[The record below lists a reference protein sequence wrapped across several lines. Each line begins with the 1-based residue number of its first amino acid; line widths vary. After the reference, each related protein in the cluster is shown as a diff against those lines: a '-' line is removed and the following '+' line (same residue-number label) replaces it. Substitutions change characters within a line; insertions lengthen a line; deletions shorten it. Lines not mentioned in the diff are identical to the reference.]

1 MIQNYAKSAIR
12 NLQKR
17 PGYTFLNIFGLALG
31 MTGCLLIL
39 QYVSYERGYDRFHKN
54 SSDIFRLRLDA
65 WQAGDLS
72 WQSATVFPAFAPTMK
87 RELPE
92 VVDACRL
99 HDAEFILNNPKTNLK
114 FSEKKGY
121 YADPPFLKMFSIDL
135 ISGNRETALEGPDKI
150 LLSETMAKKYFGRID
165 VFGEHLTVKDPN
177 MLQTYEVTGVF
188 KDYPKNSH
196 LIIDYLVSY
205 ATLQK
210 FINYAWQDTTNA
222 TETSW
227 GWYDFYTYLQLK
239 PGTDLAAFK
248 AKLPAFADRHPNAR
262 YIERKIDLRNVIDIL
277 PMPDIHLYSN
287 VNQEA
292 EVNGDGR
299 AVSVLFLVAL
309 FILGIA
315 WINYV
320 NLSTARSVER
330 GREVGVRKVMG
341 AMRGQLMR
349 QFLTESLLLN
359 VAAFALSIGA
369 TWLLLPAFR
378 QFTGSDIPFDFLHKP
393 FFWLTA
399 TGALLAGTALAG
411 LYPAFVLSSF
421 QPVSVLKGVLK
432 NTAGGMLLRK
442 GLTIFQFATS
452 IALIAG
458 TIVVYRQIQ
467 FMRSQNLGFNIE
479 QTLVAEGAQTILDSL
494 YEGGFEPFRNKILAL
509 PQVRS
514 LTASS
519 SVAGDEILWTNG
531 SRLYSQGEQAP
542 FHTLYNIGADEHF
555 FKAYDLKVLAGRPFS
570 KDFGMDVEGETILLN
585 ETAARTFG
593 FDKPEDILNERILR
607 GRDTLTVVGV
617 TADFHHQGLQKAI
630 NPVAFL
636 YRPDSRGYY
645 SIKMAGQNASA
656 TIAAIQ
662 QVWDEHFPNDPFN
675 YFFLDEFFNKQYQA
689 DLQFGRVFTLF
700 SIVAILVACLGL
712 MGLAS
717 YQIVQRTKEI
727 GIRKVLGASV
737 TGITG
742 LLAKDFLKLVLVAFL
757 LAVPIAWFLMDRW
770 LEDFAYRISVQVWMF
785 ILAGLVAIAIAFL
798 TVSFQSV
805 RAALSNPVK
814 SLRSE

>member
-1 MIQNYAKSAIR
+1 MIQNYAKLAVR
-12 NLQKR
+12 NLLKR

-31 MTGCLLIL
+31 MTGCLLIM
-39 QYVSYERGYDRFHKN
+39 QYVSYERGYDRFHEKGA
-54 SSDIFRLRLDA
+54 DIWRLRLDA
-65 WQAGDLS
+65 WQGGDLA
-72 WQSATVFPAFAPTMK
+72 WQSATVFPAFGPTMK
-87 RELPE
+87 QEFPE
-92 VVDACRL
+92 VLEACRL
-99 HDAEFILNNPKTNLK
+99 HDAAFVLSNPKAELK

-135 ISGNRETALEGPDKI
+135 SSGNRETALNGPDKI
-150 LLSETMAKKYFGRID
+150 LISESMAKKYFDRTD
-165 VFGEHLTVKDPN
+165 VLGEYLTVKDGN

-188 KDYPKNSH
+188 KDYPANSH

-210 FINYAWQDTTNA
+210 FINEAWQDTTNA

-227 GWYDFYTYLQLK
+227 GWYDFYTYIQLK
-239 PGTDLAAFK
+239 PGTDIEAFK
-248 AKLPAFADRHPNAR
+248 AKLPAFADRYPNAR
-262 YIERKIDLRNVIDIL
+262 YIERKIDMRNVIDIL
-277 PMPDIHLYSN
+277 PMTDIHLHSN

-349 QFLTESLLLN
+349 QFLMESLLLN
-359 VAAFALSIGA
+359 LAAFAMSIGA
-369 TWLLLPAFR
+369 AWLLIPAFR
-378 QFTGSDIPFDFLHKP
+378 QFTGSTIPFDFLSKP
-393 FFWLTA
+393 VFWA
-399 TGALLAGTALAG
+399 SAAGALFVGTALAG

-432 NTAGGMLLRK
+432 NTTGGVLLRK
-442 GLTIFQFATS
+442 ALTVFQFATS

-467 FMRSQNLGFNIE
+467 FMRNQNLGFNLE
-479 QTLVAEGAQTILDSL
+479 QTLVTEGVQTIVDSL
-494 YEGGFEPFRNKILAL
+494 YEGGFESFRNKVLAL
-509 PQVRS
+509 PKVSS

-519 SVAGDEILWTNG
+519 SVPGDEILWTN
-531 SRLYSQGEQAP
+531 SARLYDKGQQAP
-542 FHTLYNIGADEHF
+542 FYTMYNLGTDEHF
-555 FKAYDLKVLAGRPFS
+555 FKAYNVKIVAGRPLS
-570 KDFGMDVEGETILLN
+570 KDFGMDVDGKTMMMN
-585 ETAARTFG
+585 ETAVRMFG
-593 FDKPEDILNERILR
+593 FEKPEDILNQRILR
-607 GRDTLTVVGV
+607 GQDTLTVVGV
-617 TADFHHQGLQKAI
+617 AGDFHHQGLQKAI

-636 YRPDSRGYY
+636 YRPDTRSYY
-645 SIKMAGQNASA
+645 SIKMETKDAPA
-656 TIAAIQ
+656 TIAAVQ
-662 QVWDEHFPNDPFN
+662 QIWNAHFPNDPFN

-712 MGLAS
+712 LGLAS

-737 TGITG
+737 AGITG
-742 LLAKDFLKLVLVAFL
+742 LLARDFLKLVFLAFV
-757 LAVPIAWFLMDRW
+757 LAVPVAWFLMDRW
-770 LEDFAYRISVQVWMF
+770 LEDFAYRISVQAWMF
-785 ILAGLVAIAIAFL
+785 ILAGVVAVAIAFL